1 MRPSPN
7 FGERKDGKRANAIVL
22 HYTGMKTGQG
32 AEDWL
37 CADDSQVSSHY
48 LVHEDGR
55 IIQMVRER
63 DRAWHAGKSYWQG
76 ERDLN
81 SLSVGIEI
89 VNRGHELGYDDFPD
103 AQIEAVIKLC
113 RGVIRRHGIQPQR
126 VLAHSDI
133 APGRKVDPGEKFPWN
148 LLAKKGVGL
157 YVPPAPVEGGRFL
170 SEGDEGQP
178 VEALQAMLS
187 LLGFEAPIT
196 GVYDAATKRDVK
208 AFQLHFRPEKI
219 DGVADFSTI
228 ETLHRLLKNL
238 KKPMA

>member
-1 MRPSPN
+1 
-7 FGERKDGKRANAIVL
+7 
-22 HYTGMKTGQG
+22 MKTGQA

-37 CADDSQVSSHY
+37 CADESQVSSHY

-55 IIQMVRER
+55 IIQMVREL

-89 VNRGHELGYDDFPD
+89 VNRGHELGYEDFPD
-103 AQIEAVIKLC
+103 KQIDAVIRLC
-113 RGVIRRHGIQPQR
+113 RGIIGRHRIVAHR

-133 APGRKVDPGEKFPWN
+133 STGRKVDPGEKFPWGV
-148 LLAKKGVGL
+148 LAGQGIGH
-157 YVPPAPVEGGRFL
+157 YVPPAPIEGGRFL
-170 SEGDEGQP
+170 SEGDMGQP

-187 LLGFEAPIT
+187 LLGYEAPIT
-196 GVYDAATKRDVK
+196 GIYEAATKRDVK

-219 DGVADFSTI
+219 DGIADFSTI